1 MLLSHQGAIPSEP
14 RPASSNFEDAES
26 QKIKSEL
33 IELNQVLQAKD
44 KVIEFLSSRLE
55 KVRNQSQTFIQED
68 QINKSAS
75 MKCLLQ

>member
-1 MLLSHQGAIPSEP
+1 MLLSHQGVIPSEP

-55 KVRNQSQTFIQED
+55 KERNKSQTFIQED
-68 QINKSAS
+68 QVNKSAS